1 MPENRLAIDGKIV
14 AIDALRFTPAGIP
27 ALNFTLGHSSRQ
39 VEAGTEREVECEM
52 AVLALGEVA
61 QQASRQQVGGALR
74 VEGFLA
80 KKSRNS
86 SALVLHANK
95 IELTKI

>member
-1 MPENRLAIDGKIV
+1 
-14 AIDALRFTPAGIP
+14 
-27 ALNFTLGHSSRQ
+27 
-39 VEAGTEREVECEM
+39 M

-61 QQASRQQVGGALR
+61 RQASRQQVGDALL
-74 VEGFLA
+74 VKGFLA

-95 IELTKI
+95 IESTKI

>member
-1 MPENRLAIDGKIV
+1 MPENRFVVDGKIV

-27 ALNFTLGHSSRQ
+27 ALNFSLGHSSRQ
-39 VEAGTEREVECEM
+39 EEAGTEREVECEI

-61 QQASRQQVGGALR
+61 RQASLQVGDALL
-74 VEGFLA
+74 VKGFLA

-86 SALVLHANK
+86 TALVLHANE
-95 IELTKI
+95 IESTKI